1 MEILKKIDDLLIGWG
16 ISPSRAD
23 MLDQFIAFALILAV
37 AFLADALCRKIL
49 LKVVAQL
56 VKKTK
61 ATWDDIVFDRKVMV
75 HLSRMVAPVII
86 YLFVP
91 LAFVEVGSSAMDFI
105 RRICLIYIIITFLSF
120 VNSFLKAVYSV
131 YSEKEQF
138 RDRPLKGMLQTMQ
151 VILWLVG
158 GIVVAAAGVKLVQ
171 NVGERSNTTLD
182 ILSVVL
188 LAAGITAFVYSVGE
202 FSTNLIAGIVALFA
216 AIVLLGLFAARQLK
230 LEHPVLNVRPM
241 ASFRFWPA
249 CLLVVVSMMT
259 TFSMSV
265 LLPLYF
271 EGAYGMTAL
280 IAGLLILPAIACN
293 AVTSIVGGR
302 VMDARG
308 AWPLLPVGFALIAVG
323 QTAISMTAA
332 SMNIGVVVALTV
344 VVYAGVGL
352 VLSPSQTAGLET
364 LPVAEHPHGTA
375 LLNTWNMIAASFGP
389 SLFIGLL
396 SSSAATAGAAG
407 AATDVAQAI
416 GFAAAVRVAA
426 VIAVVGFVAS
436 LVYAR
441 RESHMSH

>member
-105 RRICLIYIIITFLSF
+105 QRICLIYIIITFLSF

-158 GIVVAAAGVKLVQ
+158 GIVV
-171 NVGERSNTTLD
+171 
-182 ILSVVL
+182 
-188 LAAGITAFVYSVGE
+188 
-202 FSTNLIAGIVALFA
+202 
-216 AIVLLGLFAARQLK
+216 
-230 LEHPVLNVRPM
+230 
-241 ASFRFWPA
+241 
-249 CLLVVVSMMT
+249 
-259 TFSMSV
+259 
-265 LLPLYF
+265 
-271 EGAYGMTAL
+271 
-280 IAGLLILPAIACN
+280 
-293 AVTSIVGGR
+293 VGG
-302 VMDARG
+302 A
-308 AWPLLPVGFALIAVG
+308 
-323 QTAISMTAA
+323 
-332 SMNIGVVVALTV
+332 N
-344 VVYAGVGL
+344 
-352 VLSPSQTAGLET
+352 
-364 LPVAEHPHGTA
+364 
-375 LLNTWNMIAASFGP
+375 
-389 SLFIGLL
+389 
-396 SSSAATAGAAG
+396 
-407 AATDVAQAI
+407 
-416 GFAAAVRVAA
+416 
-426 VIAVVGFVAS
+426 
-436 LVYAR
+436 
-441 RESHMSH
+441 

>member
-158 GIVVAAAGVKLVQ
+158 GIVV
-171 NVGERSNTTLD
+171 VGELIGRD
-182 ILSVVL
+182 PLSL
-188 LAAGITAFVYSVGE
+188 LAGLGASAAILMLVFKDSIMGFVSGVQLSANDMLKVGDWIEMPKYGANGTVIEVTLNTVKVRNWDNTITTIPPYLLVSDSFQNWRGMRESGGRRVKRSINIDMTSVRFCTPEMLARFRQIDLLRDYIDLTEQRVEAYNAAHGIAPGE
-202 FSTNLIAGIVALFA
+202 RKINGLHQTNLGVFRAYLTAYLKSLPDVNQELTCM
-216 AIVLLGLFAARQLK
+216 VRQLQPTDRGIPI
-230 LEHPVLNVRPM
+230 E
-241 ASFRFWPA
+241 
-249 CLLVVVSMMT
+249 
-259 TFSMSV
+259 
-265 LLPLYF
+265 LYF
-271 EGAYGMTAL
+271 FCALKDWVPYEGVQADVFDHVLAIIPEFDLQVFQSPSGRDFQRV
-280 IAGLLILPAIACN
+280 LPAA
-293 AVTSIVGGR
+293 SEEK
-302 VMDARG
+302 G
-308 AWPLLPVGFALIAVG
+308 A
-323 QTAISMTAA
+323 
-332 SMNIGVVVALTV
+332 
-344 VVYAGVGL
+344 
-352 VLSPSQTAGLET
+352 
-364 LPVAEHPHGTA
+364 
-375 LLNTWNMIAASFGP
+375 
-389 SLFIGLL
+389 
-396 SSSAATAGAAG
+396 
-407 AATDVAQAI
+407 
-416 GFAAAVRVAA
+416 
-426 VIAVVGFVAS
+426 
-436 LVYAR
+436 
-441 RESHMSH
+441 

>member
-23 MLDQFIAFALILAV
+23 MFDQFIAFALILAV

-158 GIVVAAAGVKLVQ
+158 GIVV
-171 NVGERSNTTLD
+171 VGELIGRD
-182 ILSVVL
+182 PLSL
-188 LAAGITAFVYSVGE
+188 LAGLGAS
-202 FSTNLIAGIVALFA
+202 A
-216 AIVLLGLFAARQLK
+216 AILMLVFKDSIMGFVSGVQLSANDMLKVGDWIEMPKYGANGTVIEVTLNTVKVRNWDNTITTIPPYLLVSDSFQNWRGMRESGGRRVKRSINIDMTSVRFCTPEMLAKYRKIQLLKDYVEQTEEVIEKYNVETASITPSSSTDAAR
-230 LEHPVLNVRPM
+230 PIWVC
-241 ASFRFWPA
+241 S
-249 CLLVVVSMMT
+249 
-259 TFSMSV
+259 
-265 LLPLYF
+265 
-271 EGAYGMTAL
+271 
-280 IAGLLILPAIACN
+280 
-293 AVTSIVGGR
+293 GR
-302 VMDARG
+302 
-308 AWPLLPVGFALIAVG
+308 I
-323 QTAISMTAA
+323 
-332 SMNIGVVVALTV
+332 
-344 VVYAGVGL
+344 
-352 VLSPSQTAGLET
+352 
-364 LPVAEHPHGTA
+364 
-375 LLNTWNMIAASFGP
+375 
-389 SLFIGLL
+389 
-396 SSSAATAGAAG
+396 
-407 AATDVAQAI
+407 
-416 GFAAAVRVAA
+416 
-426 VIAVVGFVAS
+426 
-436 LVYAR
+436 
-441 RESHMSH
+441 

>member
-158 GIVVAAAGVKLVQ
+158 GIVV
-171 NVGERSNTTLD
+171 VGELIGRD
-182 ILSVVL
+182 PLSL
-188 LAAGITAFVYSVGE
+188 LAGLGAS
-202 FSTNLIAGIVALFA
+202 A
-216 AIVLLGLFAARQLK
+216 AILMLVFKDSIMGFVSGVQLSANDMLK
-230 LEHPVLNVRPM
+230 VGDWIEMPKYGANGTVIEVTLNTVKVRNWDNTITTIPSWSLVSDSFKNWSGM
-241 ASFRFWPA
+241 SASGGRRIKR
-249 CLLVVVSMMT
+249 SI
-259 TFSMSV
+259 S
-265 LLPLYF
+265 
-271 EGAYGMTAL
+271 
-280 IAGLLILPAIACN
+280 ID
-293 AVTSIVGGR
+293 VTSIR
-302 VMDARG
+302 FLDEDEMQRLNKAH
-308 AWPLLPVGFALIAVG
+308 LLKPYLTSRHQEINEWNRQQGSTESVLNLRR
-323 QTAISMTAA
+323 MT
-332 SMNIGVVVALTV
+332 NIGTFRAYLNEYLRNHPRIRKDMTLMVRQLAPGDNGLPLEIYAFTNTV
-344 VVYAGVGL
+344 VWLEYESIQADIFDHIFAIVEEFGL
-352 VLSPSQTAGLET
+352 RLHQSPTG
-364 LPVAEHPHGTA
+364 
-375 LLNTWNMIAASFGP
+375 NDIR
-389 SLFIGLL
+389 SL
-396 SSSAATAGAAG
+396 AGAFK
-407 AATDVAQAI
+407 Q
-416 GFAAAVRVAA
+416 
-426 VIAVVGFVAS
+426 
-436 LVYAR
+436 
-441 RESHMSH
+441 

>member
-158 GIVVAAAGVKLVQ
+158 GIVV
-171 NVGERSNTTLD
+171 VGELIGRD
-182 ILSVVL
+182 PLSL
-188 LAAGITAFVYSVGE
+188 LAGLGAS
-202 FSTNLIAGIVALFA
+202 A
-216 AIVLLGLFAARQLK
+216 AILMLVFKDSIMGFVSGVQLSANDMLKVGDWIEMPKYGANGTVIEVTLNTVKVRNWDNTITTIPPYLLVSDSFQNWRGMQESGGRRVNKNIFLDMSTLKFCTPEMLDNIRKEVPLMADYQPAEGEVPTNAQLYRIYIERYLCSLPVVNQEMDLIISQKEPTTYGVPIQVYFFSRNKVWKEYERIQSDIFDHLLVMVQKFDLK
-230 LEHPVLNVRPM
+230 LYQY
-241 ASFRFWPA
+241 S
-249 CLLVVVSMMT
+249 
-259 TFSMSV
+259 
-265 LLPLYF
+265 
-271 EGAYGMTAL
+271 
-280 IAGLLILPAIACN
+280 
-293 AVTSIVGGR
+293 
-302 VMDARG
+302 D
-308 AWPLLPVGFALIAVG
+308 
-323 QTAISMTAA
+323 
-332 SMNIGVVVALTV
+332 
-344 VVYAGVGL
+344 
-352 VLSPSQTAGLET
+352 
-364 LPVAEHPHGTA
+364 
-375 LLNTWNMIAASFGP
+375 
-389 SLFIGLL
+389 
-396 SSSAATAGAAG
+396 
-407 AATDVAQAI
+407 
-416 GFAAAVRVAA
+416 
-426 VIAVVGFVAS
+426 
-436 LVYAR
+436 
-441 RESHMSH
+441 

>member
-131 YSEKEQF
+131 YSEREQF

-158 GIVVAAAGVKLVQ
+158 GIVV
-171 NVGERSNTTLD
+171 VGELIGRD
-182 ILSVVL
+182 PLSL
-188 LAAGITAFVYSVGE
+188 LAGLGAS
-202 FSTNLIAGIVALFA
+202 A
-216 AIVLLGLFAARQLK
+216 AIL
-230 LEHPVLNVRPM
+230 M
-241 ASFRFWPA
+241 
-249 CLLVVVSMMT
+249 LVFKDS
-259 TFSMSV
+259 
-265 LLPLYF
+265 
-271 EGAYGMTAL
+271 
-280 IAGLLILPAIACN
+280 IL
-293 AVTSIVGGR
+293 
-302 VMDARG
+302 
-308 AWPLLPVGFALIAVG
+308 
-323 QTAISMTAA
+323 
-332 SMNIGVVVALTV
+332 
-344 VVYAGVGL
+344 
-352 VLSPSQTAGLET
+352 
-364 LPVAEHPHGTA
+364 
-375 LLNTWNMIAASFGP
+375 
-389 SLFIGLL
+389 
-396 SSSAATAGAAG
+396 
-407 AATDVAQAI
+407 
-416 GFAAAVRVAA
+416 
-426 VIAVVGFVAS
+426 GFVAGIQLSANDMVRPGDWITLPSGAANGTVQEITLNTVKIQNFDNTISTVPPYTLVSSPFQNWRGMTESGGRRVMKSIFLDLTTLKFCTPEMLDTFRKEIPLLADYQPEEGVVPTNSQVYRVYIERYLCS
-436 LVYAR
+436 LPVVNQDLDLIISQKEATMYGVPIQVYFFSRNKVWKEYERIQSDIFDHLLAMVPKFDLKVYQY
-441 RESHMSH
+441 SD

>member
-75 HLSRMVAPVII
+75 HLSRMVAPIII

-158 GIVVAAAGVKLVQ
+158 FVSGVQLSANDMLKVGDWIEMPKYGANGTVIEVTLNTVKVRNWDNTITTIPPNLLVSDSFQNWRGMRESGGRRVKRSINIDMTSVRFCTPEMLAKYRKIQLLKDYVEQTEEVIEKYNVENGIDNSILVNGRRQ
-171 NVGERSNTTLD
+171 
-182 ILSVVL
+182 
-188 LAAGITAFVYSVGE
+188 
-202 FSTNLIAGIVALFA
+202 TNLGVFRAYLTAYLKSLPDVNQELTCM
-216 AIVLLGLFAARQLK
+216 VRQLQPTDRGIPI
-230 LEHPVLNVRPM
+230 E
-241 ASFRFWPA
+241 
-249 CLLVVVSMMT
+249 
-259 TFSMSV
+259 
-265 LLPLYF
+265 LYF
-271 EGAYGMTAL
+271 FCALKDWVPYEGVQADVFDHVLAIIPEFDLQVFQSPSGRDFQRV
-280 IAGLLILPAIACN
+280 LPAA
-293 AVTSIVGGR
+293 SEEK
-302 VMDARG
+302 G
-308 AWPLLPVGFALIAVG
+308 A
-323 QTAISMTAA
+323 
-332 SMNIGVVVALTV
+332 
-344 VVYAGVGL
+344 
-352 VLSPSQTAGLET
+352 
-364 LPVAEHPHGTA
+364 
-375 LLNTWNMIAASFGP
+375 
-389 SLFIGLL
+389 
-396 SSSAATAGAAG
+396 
-407 AATDVAQAI
+407 
-416 GFAAAVRVAA
+416 
-426 VIAVVGFVAS
+426 
-436 LVYAR
+436 
-441 RESHMSH
+441 

>member
-158 GIVVAAAGVKLVQ
+158 GIVVVGELIGRDPLSLLAGLGASAAILMLVFKDSIMGFVSGVQLSANDMLRPGDWITMTKYGADGYVIEVSLTTVKVQ
-171 NVGERSNTTLD
+171 NFDKTITT
-182 ILSVVL
+182 IPP
-188 LAAGITAFVYSVGE
+188 Y
-202 FSTNLIAGIVALFA
+202 AL
-216 AIVLLGLFAARQLK
+216 VSD
-230 LEHPVLNVRPM
+230 
-241 ASFRFWPA
+241 SFQNWR
-249 CLLVVVSMMT
+249 
-259 TFSMSV
+259 
-265 LLPLYF
+265 
-271 EGAYGMTAL
+271 GMRE
-280 IAGLLILPAIACN
+280 C
-293 AVTSIVGGR
+293 GGR
-302 VMDARG
+302 R
-308 AWPLLPVGFALIAVG
+308 IKR
-323 QTAISMTAA
+323 
-332 SMNIGVVVALTV
+332 
-344 VVYAGVGL
+344 
-352 VLSPSQTAGLET
+352 
-364 LPVAEHPHGTA
+364 
-375 LLNTWNMIAASFGP
+375 
-389 SLFIGLL
+389 SLFIDMTTVHFCTPEEVNQFVQKGWITAPTEGNEPPVNLHVFREYALKYISNHPEVNHNLMQMVRQLQPTTEGIPVEIYCFSNTPDWIPYETLQGEIFDHLIAMIPEFGLHIFQRP
-396 SSSAATAGAAG
+396 AG
-407 AATDVAQAI
+407 TDFQPNEKNEFI
-416 GFAAAVRVAA
+416 T
-426 VIAVVGFVAS
+426 S
-436 LVYAR
+436 K
-441 RESHMSH
+441 

>member
-120 VNSFLKAVYSV
+120 VNSFLKAVYRV

-158 GIVVAAAGVKLVQ
+158 GIVV
-171 NVGERSNTTLD
+171 VGELIGRD
-182 ILSVVL
+182 PLSL
-188 LAAGITAFVYSVGE
+188 LAGLGAS
-202 FSTNLIAGIVALFA
+202 A
-216 AIVLLGLFAARQLK
+216 AILMLVFKDSIMGFVSGVQLSANDMLK
-230 LEHPVLNVRPM
+230 VGDWIEMPKYGANGTVIEVTLNTVKVRNWDNTITTIP
-241 ASFRFWPA
+241 PY
-249 CLLVVVSMMT
+249 LLVSDS
-259 TFSMSV
+259 FQNWR
-265 LLPLYF
+265 
-271 EGAYGMTAL
+271 GMRESGGRRVKRS
-280 IAGLLILPAIACN
+280 INIDM
-293 AVTSIVGGR
+293 TSIRFCTPEMLERYKRIDLLKDYIARTQQR
-302 VMDARG
+302 VEEYNRQHDIPSG
-308 AWPLLPVGFALIAVG
+308 EDKINGLH
-323 QTAISMTAA
+323 QT
-332 SMNIGVVVALTV
+332 NIGVFRNYLNLYLKQNERVNHNMMVLVRQLQPTEQGLPMELYFFTDTV
-344 VVYAGVGL
+344 DWVPYEGIQADVFDH
-352 VLSPSQTAGLET
+352 VL
-364 LPVAEHPHGTA
+364 
-375 LLNTWNMIAASFGP
+375 
-389 SLFIGLL
+389 
-396 SSSAATAGAAG
+396 
-407 AATDVAQAI
+407 
-416 GFAAAVRVAA
+416 A
-426 VIAVVGFVAS
+426 VIPEFDLRVFQNPSGND
-436 LVYAR
+436 LR
-441 RESHMSH
+441 TLTGKTDTNH